1 MSVNFNPS
9 NTSTQSTSVCRAGR
23 AGKTPFELN
32 SDAYGPVAASV
43 IGAAEA
49 AANAASSTVT
59 FSDKALQQLTTS
71 AHDAV
76 STVED
81 AAHSV
86 GQWLSDGV
94 HEVESGVQQL
104 GTLASDGYHSVE
116 AAIGSVV
123 DGVTDAA
130 DSAASRVGHAVSSVY
145 AALGVTLGQAASY
158 AALGVQALR
167 AMV

>member
-9 NTSTQSTSVCRAGR
+9 NTSTPSASVCRT
-23 AGKTPFELN
+23 GKTPFELN

-49 AANAASSTVT
+49 AVNLAGSTVT

-71 AHDAV
+71 AHEAA
-76 STVED
+76 STVEE
-81 AAHSV
+81 AAHGV

-116 AAIGSVV
+116 SAIGSVV

-130 DSAASRVGHAVSSVY
+130 DTAASRVGHAVSSVY
-145 AALGVTLGQAASY
+145 GAVGDAAGQAASY